1 MFQGTETTSFTSD
14 YRVSEGGN
22 LVAGTLDSI
31 SCVGNFLAAPLT
43 SIATACTD
51 RRLITLAPS
60 QSGDFDM
67 KRLAL
72 VAAVLA
78 LAACT
83 KKDEAPVDTGAAMAP
98 APAAMDTG
106 MKMMDS
112 TAMTDTTKKD
122 TTAMADTTKKTKK

>member
-1 MFQGTETTSFTSD
+1 
-14 YRVSEGGN
+14 
-22 LVAGTLDSI
+22 
-31 SCVGNFLAAPLT
+31 
-43 SIATACTD
+43 
-51 RRLITLAPS
+51 
-60 QSGDFDM
+60 M
-67 KRLAL
+67 KRIVL

-112 TAMTDTTKKD
+112 AAMVDTT
-122 TTAMADTTKKTKK
+122 TPADTTKK

>member
-1 MFQGTETTSFTSD
+1 
-14 YRVSEGGN
+14 
-22 LVAGTLDSI
+22 
-31 SCVGNFLAAPLT
+31 
-43 SIATACTD
+43 
-51 RRLITLAPS
+51 
-60 QSGDFDM
+60 M
-67 KRLAL
+67 KRIAL

-112 TAMTDTTKKD
+112 ATMTDSAAAVDTTKK
-122 TTAMADTTKKTKK
+122 

>member
-1 MFQGTETTSFTSD
+1 
-14 YRVSEGGN
+14 
-22 LVAGTLDSI
+22 
-31 SCVGNFLAAPLT
+31 
-43 SIATACTD
+43 
-51 RRLITLAPS
+51 
-60 QSGDFDM
+60 M
-67 KRLAL
+67 KRIAL

-112 TAMTDTTKKD
+112 TAM
-122 TTAMADTTKKTKK
+122 ADTTKK

>member
-1 MFQGTETTSFTSD
+1 
-14 YRVSEGGN
+14 
-22 LVAGTLDSI
+22 
-31 SCVGNFLAAPLT
+31 
-43 SIATACTD
+43 
-51 RRLITLAPS
+51 
-60 QSGDFDM
+60 M
-67 KRLAL
+67 KRIVL

-112 TAMTDTTKKD
+112 ASMMDTTKKD
-122 TTAMADTTKKTKK
+122 TTAMADTTKK

>member
-1 MFQGTETTSFTSD
+1 
-14 YRVSEGGN
+14 
-22 LVAGTLDSI
+22 
-31 SCVGNFLAAPLT
+31 
-43 SIATACTD
+43 
-51 RRLITLAPS
+51 
-60 QSGDFDM
+60 M
-67 KRLAL
+67 KRIVL

-112 TAMTDTTKKD
+112 ASMMDTTKKD
-122 TTAMADTTKKTKK
+122 SAAMADTTKK

>member
-1 MFQGTETTSFTSD
+1 
-14 YRVSEGGN
+14 
-22 LVAGTLDSI
+22 
-31 SCVGNFLAAPLT
+31 
-43 SIATACTD
+43 
-51 RRLITLAPS
+51 
-60 QSGDFDM
+60 M

-78 LAACT
+78 LVACT

-112 TAMTDTTKKD
+112 TAMMDTTTK
-122 TTAMADTTKKTKK
+122 ADTTKK